1 MPAKSAK
8 GKKSADK
15 DTGEKKEKK
24 TRGKSSSSQPSS
36 SQPSSTQPSSSQPSA
51 SQPSDS
57 QPSASQHPSRQIRV
71 GLSKAAKKMKPPEIE
86 ALEAREALEEGQAA
100 QAEIKDGQEDM
111 IVDGQE
117 DADMTVDPESTDDTG
132 MKSPA
137 KKTPPKKNL
146 PIEASRVKSPT
157 KHPSYSRELE
167 NKFAAFFRENEC
179 LYNKAH
185 PDYTNSNVKARL
197 KHDFAEK
204 HSTEHPGGLTGIMF
218 CTNFFLFCIVST
230 LKKKYSVIF
239 DFFQILQVLN

>member
-1 MPAKSAK
+1 MPAKPDK
-8 GKKSADK
+8 GKKSAD
-15 DTGEKKEKK
+15 TGEKKGKK
-24 TRGKSSSSQPSS
+24 TRGKGSST
-36 SQPSSTQPSSSQPSA
+36 QPSSTQPSDSQPS
-51 SQPSDS
+51 STQPSDS
-57 QPSASQHPSRQIRV
+57 QPSASQPSASQPPSRQIRV

-86 ALEAREALEEGQAA
+86 ALEKAA
-100 QAEIKDGQEDM
+100 QAEIPDGQEDM

-117 DADMTVDPESTDDTG
+117 DADMDHESTDDTG

-137 KKTPPKKNL
+137 KKTPPKENL

-157 KHPSYSRELE
+157 KHPSYSRVLE
-167 NKFAAFFRENEC
+167 NKFASFFRENEC
-179 LYNKAH
+179 LYDKAH

-230 LKKKYSVIF
+230 LKKIR
-239 DFFQILQVLN
+239 

>member
-1 MPAKSAK
+1 MAR

-15 DTGEKKEKK
+15 DTGEKKDTEEKKEKK
-24 TRGKSSSSQPSS
+24 TRGKGSS
-36 SQPSSTQPSSSQPSA
+36 SQPSSTQPSSSQPS
-51 SQPSDS
+51 STQPSDSQPSSTQPSDS
-57 QPSASQHPSRQIRV
+57 QPSASQPSASQPPSRQIRV

-86 ALEAREALEEGQAA
+86 ALEKAQAD
-100 QAEIKDGQEDM
+100 QAEIPDGQEDM

-117 DADMTVDPESTDDTG
+117 DADMDHESTDDTG

-137 KKTPPKKNL
+137 KKTPPKENL

-157 KHPSYSRELE
+157 KHPSYSRVLE

-179 LYNKAH
+179 MYNKAH

-230 LKKKYSVIF
+230 LKKIR
-239 DFFQILQVLN
+239 